1 MRAFHPDFAWTLL
14 MSAMFLANKLLWLQ
28 EFLKGFLAHA
38 VRLIDP
44 DEVVVRSQEM
54 RVKTDG
60 YPQLL
65 PVTNHGP

>member
-44 DEVVVRSQEM
+44 DEVVVRS
-54 RVKTDG
+54 
-60 YPQLL
+60 
-65 PVTNHGP
+65 